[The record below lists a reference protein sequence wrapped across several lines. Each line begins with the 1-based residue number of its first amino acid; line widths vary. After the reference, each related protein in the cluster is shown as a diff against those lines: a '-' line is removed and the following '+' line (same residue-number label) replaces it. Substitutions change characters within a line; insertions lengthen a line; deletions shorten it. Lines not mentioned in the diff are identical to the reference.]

1 MHFEVGEIYIALHP
15 PTRQAEVQSR
25 SLHIQLCRKCSPQA
39 GNRLL
44 FRVVVVVLLFVEM
57 AAETMP
63 EVAML

>member
-1 MHFEVGEIYIALHP
+1 MHFEVGEVYIALHL
-15 PTRQAEVQSR
+15 PTRQAAVQSR

-44 FRVVVVVLLFVEM
+44 FRVVVLLFVEM